1 MDLFPSQVKFT
12 FNKGQTTFGTK
23 AGGIISVILVTLVTG
38 YAVWMAVEMIM
49 RTKSNIQTHYDYQVY
64 DEKFEFGKDRNFTFA
79 FRMTKALDPDYGNL
93 VVAQNTKDFNGLKTN
108 LIPYRPC
115 TPNDFNII
123 SELHK
128 K

>member
-1 MDLFPSQVKFT
+1 MSSVQTDNLLLFVVQ
-12 FNKGQTTFGTK
+12 
-23 AGGIISVILVTLVTG
+23 
-38 YAVWMAVEMIM
+38 

-79 FRMTKALDPDYGNL
+79 FRMTKALDPDYGDL